1 MEEKHLRTTV
11 LLEALPYI
19 RKFYGQT
26 MVIKCGGKL
35 LDNERLKENFAQDI
49 VLLKFVGIKPVV
61 IHGGGPQVTQLME
74 RLGKKVEFEGG
85 LRKTDKETLDIAEMV
100 LGKINKDLVNLL
112 HRLGGKAV
120 GLSGKDGHMIKAKKI
135 PGELG
140 LVGEIEK
147 VDTGLL
153 EILEKE
159 GFIPVIS
166 PLGVDED
173 GQTLNINADEVA
185 GKIAASIKALK
196 LIYLTDIPGIF
207 ADPSNPSTLIS
218 TLNSQDAEKLLEEGK
233 IKGGMIPKVKASLR
247 ALKEGVEKVHI
258 INGLLPHSLLLEI
271 FTDKGIGTEIVH

>member
-1 MEEKHLRTTV
+1 M
-11 LLEALPYI
+11 
-19 RKFYGQT
+19 
-26 MVIKCGGKL
+26 
-35 LDNERLKENFAQDI
+35 DNERLKENFAQDI

-218 TLNSQDAEKLLEEGK
+218 TLNSQDAEKLLEGGK

>member
-1 MEEKHLRTTV
+1 
-11 LLEALPYI
+11 
-19 RKFYGQT
+19 
-26 MVIKCGGKL
+26 
-35 LDNERLKENFAQDI
+35 
-49 VLLKFVGIKPVV
+49 
-61 IHGGGPQVTQLME
+61 
-74 RLGKKVEFEGG
+74 
-85 LRKTDKETLDIAEMV
+85 
-100 LGKINKDLVNLL
+100 
-112 HRLGGKAV
+112 
-120 GLSGKDGHMIKAKKI
+120 MIKAKKI